1 MNKFVYLMLSIYM
14 ALQMVTPVQIFADDK
29 HSICVDFFNKV
40 NHGAVLVDVRT
51 KEEFMQGS
59 LSGSI
64 NVPYDQIDIN
74 LKQFP
79 SDRNKEIVL
88 YCKSGRRSE
97 LGKQTLA
104 KLGYKNVINAGS
116 YVDLLKCW
124 NSK

>member
-1 MNKFVYLMLSIYM
+1 MLSIYM